1 MAEPKTRE
9 TTASVSA
16 FLGKVA
22 DPQRR
27 AECRAVAKMLKEV
40 TGERPKMWGPS
51 IVGFGRYRY
60 RGANGKGA
68 EWPVIGFSPRKTD
81 LTLYL
86 MPGVARFGALTA
98 KLGRFKSG
106 KSCLYVRKLADVDV
120 KVLRQLCAASVE
132 AMEPV
137 RVK

>member
-1 MAEPKTRE
+1 MAEPKTRPTE
-9 TTASVSA
+9 ASVSA
-16 FLGKVA
+16 FLGTVA
-22 DPQRR
+22 DPARR
-27 AECRAVAKMLKEV
+27 AECRAVAKMLEEV
-40 TGERPKMWGPS
+40 TGEQPTMWGPS

-60 RGANGKGA
+60 RGANGKDA

-98 KLGRFKSG
+98 KLGRYKSG
-106 KSCLYVRKLADVDV
+106 KSCLYVRRLADVDV
-120 KVLRQLCAASVE
+120 KVLRQLCAASVK
-132 AMEPV
+132 AMEPK

>member
-1 MAEPKTRE
+1 MAEPKTRPTE
-9 TTASVSA
+9 ASVSA
-16 FLGKVA
+16 FLGTVA
-22 DPQRR
+22 DPARR
-27 AECRAVAKMLKEV
+27 AECRAVAKMLEEV
-40 TGERPKMWGPS
+40 TGEQPTMWGPS

-60 RGANGKGA
+60 RGANGKDA

-98 KLGRFKSG
+98 KLGRYKSG
-106 KSCLYVRKLADVDV
+106 KSCLYVRRLADVDV
-120 KVLRQLCAASVE
+120 KVLRQLCAASVK
-132 AMEPV
+132 AMESK

>member
-1 MAEPKTRE
+1 MAEPKTRPTE
-9 TTASVSA
+9 ASVSA
-16 FLGKVA
+16 FLGTVA
-22 DPQRR
+22 DPARR
-27 AECRAVAKMLKEV
+27 AECRAVAKMLEEV
-40 TGERPKMWGPS
+40 TGEQPTMWGPS

-60 RGANGKGA
+60 RGANGKDA

-98 KLGRFKSG
+98 KLGRYKSG
-106 KSCLYVRKLADVDV
+106 KSCLYVRRLADVDV
-120 KVLRQLCAASVE
+120 NVLRQLCAASVK
-132 AMEPV
+132 AMESK

>member
-1 MAEPKTRE
+1 MAELKTKP
-9 TTASVSA
+9 TDASVSA

-22 DPQRR
+22 DPARR
-27 AECRAVAKMLKEV
+27 ADCQAVAKMLEEV
-40 TGERPKMWGPS
+40 TGEEPKMWGPS

-60 RGANGKGA
+60 QGANGKDA

-81 LTLYL
+81 LTFYL

-98 KLGRFKSG
+98 KLGRYKSG
-106 KSCLYVRKLADVDV
+106 KSCLYVRKLADVDMN
-120 KVLRQLCAASVE
+120 VLRQLCAASVK
-132 AMEPV
+132 AMESK